1 MSGLKQWLCW
11 SEEKIQKF
19 GDFAPG
25 VKQDKSNKTDDA
37 KATPENTT
45 EATKDNAETQK
56 TTAEVGSNPNV
67 MPVPKAMQKNLVKKI
82 ELTYFIA
89 DLS

>member
-37 KATPENTT
+37 KATPENKT

-67 MPVPKAMQKNLVKKI
+67 MPVPKAMQKIIDRKKN
-82 ELTYFIA
+82 
-89 DLS
+89 